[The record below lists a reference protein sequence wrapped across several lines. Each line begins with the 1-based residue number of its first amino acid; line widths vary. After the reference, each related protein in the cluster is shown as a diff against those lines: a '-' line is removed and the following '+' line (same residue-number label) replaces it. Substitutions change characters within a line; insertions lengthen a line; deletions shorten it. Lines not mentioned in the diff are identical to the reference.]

1 METVNFKSKG
11 GNDLTAALDSDN
23 GTLILGAGNG
33 KVTTKVSLQA
43 LELFL
48 SQDEP
53 RACAEAISNLTTS
66 TLQIASLLVN
76 TEQGNLQPGVLPDPE
91 DLARLRYLTQ
101 FLTKVEAQ

>member
-11 GNDLTAALDSDN
+11 GNDLTAAIDPDN
-23 GTLILGAGNG
+23 GTLILGAG
-33 KVTTKVSLQA
+33 KVSTKVSLQA

-53 RACAEAISNLTTS
+53 RACAEAISTLTTS

-76 TEQGNLQPGVLPDPE
+76 TEQGNLPPGVLPDPE
-91 DLARLRYLTQ
+91 DLARLRYVTQ